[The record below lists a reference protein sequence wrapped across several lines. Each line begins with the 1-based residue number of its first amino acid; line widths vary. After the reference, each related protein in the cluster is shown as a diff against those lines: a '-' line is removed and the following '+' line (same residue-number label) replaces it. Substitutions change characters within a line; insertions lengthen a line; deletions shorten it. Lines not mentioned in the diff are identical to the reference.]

1 MWSEGAWASDIW
13 SIWSED
19 EDRDREGRD
28 SERREMAGEVVDDE
42 TVVGGTGK
50 LDGA

>member
-1 MWSEGAWASDIW
+1 MWSEGAWASGIW

-19 EDRDREGRD
+19 EDLDREIGRD
-28 SERREMAGEVVDDE
+28 SEGREMTGEM
-42 TVVGGTGK
+42 VGVGDGTGK